1 MHLKA
6 WRTDAAYAFVKSL
19 RDYEPISSA
28 GSDTMLEAIT
38 LSNVAIQ
45 WHKYI

>member
-6 WRTDAAYAFVKSL
+6 WRAEAAYATVTSL
-19 RDYEPISSA
+19 RDYEPVSSA